1 MLFLAVTCF
10 GCSPNPMTDKPAL
23 PPPPPVTVAKPI
35 QREIVEWDEYTGR
48 TDARETVQIRPRVSG
63 YIDRIEFKDG
73 VIVKEGDPLFVIDQR
88 PYQAIL
94 NEAKANLSSADA
106 KRRLQLADFARAEQ
120 LFQNRVTSKED
131 FDTSLAQKN
140 EAVAQYYQ
148 AEAQL
153 NSAQLNFEFTQIKAP
168 ISGRVGR
175 ELVSQGNLVQ
185 VDSTVLTKIVSID
198 PIYAYFNVDERT
210 VQKYVDN
217 IKSGELHNART
228 SEIPA
233 DLQLENEEGF
243 PHEGVIDFINNT
255 YDSSTATLQVRA
267 EFHNPDGYLM
277 PDAFVRVR
285 VPSTPRHSA
294 LLISDRAIGT
304 DQDQKFVYVV
314 DSDNVAEVRRVELG
328 PISDGLGIV
337 RKGIGP
343 GDQVMISGLMNVRP
357 GQKVLPRPGQMD
369 QFLSPEDA
377 PDVRLSEE
385 LRPGGSSHANPEVG
399 RVSTAESKPELANH
413 LSHR

>member
-1 MLFLAVTCF
+1 MLFVAAASF
-10 GCSPNPMTDKPAL
+10 GCNPRFMVEKPAL
-23 PPPPPVTVAKPI
+23 PPPPVTVAKPI
-35 QREIVEWDEYTGR
+35 QKEIIEWDEYTGR
-48 TDARETVQIRPRVSG
+48 TAARQSVEVRPRVSG
-63 YIDRIEFKDG
+63 YINRIEFKEG
-73 VIVKEGDPLFVIDQR
+73 AILKEGDPLFVIDQR

-94 NEAKANLSSADA
+94 NEAKASLSSAEA
-106 KRRLQLADFARAEQ
+106 KRQLQLSDFARAEK
-120 LFQNRVTSKED
+120 LFQNHVTSKED

-140 EAVAQYYQ
+140 TAVAQYYQ

-153 NSAQLNFEFTQIKAP
+153 YSAQLNFDFSEIKAP
-168 ISGRVGR
+168 INGRVGR

-185 VDSTVLTKIVSID
+185 TDSTVLTKIVSID

-210 VQKYVDN
+210 VQRYVN
-217 IKSGELHNART
+217 QIKSGELRNART
-228 SEIPA
+228 SEIEA
-233 DLQLENEEGF
+233 YLQLESEEGF

-267 EFHNPDGYLM
+267 EFHNPDAYLM

-294 LLISDRAIGT
+294 LLISDHAVGT

-328 PISDGLGIV
+328 PISEGLRVV
-337 RKGIGP
+337 RAGIGP
-343 GDQVMISGLMNVRP
+343 DDQVMISGLMNVRA
-357 GQKVLPRPGQMD
+357 GQKVLPRLGQMD

-377 PDVRLSEE
+377 PDLRLSEE
-385 LRPGGSSHANPEVG
+385 LRPAGSSQANPGVG
-399 RVSTAESKPELANH
+399 RVSNAESKLETINH
-413 LSHR
+413 LGNQ

>member
-1 MLFLAVTCF
+1 MA
-10 GCSPNPMTDKPAL
+10 DKPTL
-23 PPPPPVTVAKPI
+23 PPPPVAVAKPI
-35 QREIVEWDEYTGR
+35 QKEIVEWDEYAGR
-48 TDARETVQIRPRVSG
+48 TSARQSVEVRPRVSG
-63 YIDRIEFKDG
+63 YIERIEFKEG
-73 VIVKEGDPLFVIDQR
+73 AILKEGDPLFVIDQR

-94 NEAKANLSSADA
+94 NEAKANLSSAQA
-106 KRRLQLADFARAEQ
+106 KRQLQLDDFARAEK
-120 LFQNRVTSKED
+120 LFQNRVTSKEA

-140 EAVAQYYQ
+140 EVVEQYYQ

-153 NSAQLNFEFTQIKAP
+153 YSAQLNFDFTQIKAP
-168 ISGRVGR
+168 INGRVGR

-185 VDSTVLTKIVSID
+185 TDSTVLTKIVSLD

-210 VQKYVDN
+210 VQKYIDR
-217 IKSGELHNART
+217 IKSGELRNART
-228 SEIPA
+228 SEIPVY
-233 DLQLENEEGF
+233 LQLESEESF

-294 LLISDRAIGT
+294 LLISDRAVGT

-328 PISDGLGIV
+328 PISDGLRVV
-337 RKGIGP
+337 RAGIGP
-343 GDQVMISGLMNVRP
+343 DDQVMISGLMNVRP

-377 PDVRLSEE
+377 PDLRLSEE
-385 LRPGGSSHANPEVG
+385 LRPAGSSHANPEVG
-399 RVSTAESKPELANH
+399 RMSTAEFKPQSVNR